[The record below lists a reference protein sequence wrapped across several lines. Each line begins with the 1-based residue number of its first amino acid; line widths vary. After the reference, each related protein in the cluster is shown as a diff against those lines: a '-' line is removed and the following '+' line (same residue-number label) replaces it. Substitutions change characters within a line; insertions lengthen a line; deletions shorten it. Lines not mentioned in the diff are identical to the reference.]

1 MGLFHSPKSITDGLQ
16 VYLDAANPKSYPGS
30 GTDWTDLTGNGYN
43 ATLVN
48 SPTHNSDVGFI
59 SFDGTDQYA
68 NHTVLAFATGGLD
81 FTFEVWF
88 KMRTLP
94 TAQYNDN
101 GHIWG
106 GENGNDVVMY
116 VNPASS
122 GESQLNL
129 VYDDSRYV
137 TGTGHFTS
145 GTITANSWVQW
156 TCQGRSS
163 DNTIAHY
170 LNGKLDRTFNATR
183 SGQENK
189 SRFSDAMIARDS
201 RYDKYSELDCAVIK
215 EYHRIL
221 TAAEVAQNFEALRG
235 RFGL

>member
-1 MGLFHSPKSITDGLQ
+1 MGVFAGPNIVEDGLL
-16 VYLDAANPKSYPGS
+16 VYLDAANSESYPGS
-30 GTDWTDLTGNGYN
+30 GTSWTDLTGNGHN

-48 SPTHNSDVGFI
+48 SPTHNSNIGFI
-59 SFDGTDQYA
+59 SFNGTNQYA
-68 NHTVLAFATGGLD
+68 DHTVDSFSTGTTD

-94 TAQYNDN
+94 TASYDDN

-106 GENGNDVVMY
+106 GENGNDVVLY

-122 GESQLNL
+122 GESKLNL
-129 VYDDSRYV
+129 IYDDSRYV
-137 TGTGHFTS
+137 SGTGHFTD

-170 LNGKLDRTFNATR
+170 LNGKLDRTFNAVR
-183 SGQENK
+183 PGQESKLRNL
-189 SRFSDAMIARDS
+189 DAMIARDS
-201 RYDKYSELDCAVIK
+201 RYEKYSELDCAVIK

-221 TAAEVAQNFEALRG
+221 TADEVKQNFEALKG

>member
-1 MGLFHSPKSITDGLQ
+1 MGLFHSPKIVTDGLQ
-16 VYLDAANPKSYPGS
+16 VYLDAANTKSYPGS

-43 ATLVN
+43 ASLVN

-59 SFDGTDQYA
+59 SFNGTDQYA
-68 NHTVLAFATGGLD
+68 NHTVLGFATGSFD

-129 VYDDSRYV
+129 VYDDSRYS
-137 TGTGHFTS
+137 GAGHNTS

-170 LNGKLDRTFNATR
+170 LNGKLDRTFNATV

-189 SRFSDAMIARDS
+189 SRFPDAMIARDS
-201 RYDKYSELDCAVIK
+201 RYNKYSELDCAVIK

-221 TAAEVAQNFEALRG
+221 TAAEVAQNFEALKG

>member
-68 NHTVLAFATGGLD
+68 NHTVLAFATGSFD

-94 TAQYNDN
+94 TASYDDN

-129 VYDDSRYV
+129 VYDDSRYS
-137 TGTGHFTS
+137 GAGHNTS

-156 TCQGRSS
+156 TCQGRQS

-170 LNGKLDRTFNATR
+170 LNGKLDRTFNATV

-189 SRFSDAMIARDS
+189 SRFADAMIARDS

-221 TAAEVAQNFEALRG
+221 TATEVAQNFEALRG

>member
-1 MGLFHSPKSITDGLQ
+1 MGLFHSPKIVTDGLL
-16 VYLDAANPKSYPGS
+16 VYLDAANSKSYSGS
-30 GTDWTDLTGNGYN
+30 GADWTDLTGNDHN

-48 SPTHNSDVGFI
+48 SPTHNSDIGFI
-59 SFDGTDQYA
+59 SFNGTDQYA
-68 NHTVLAFATGGLD
+68 NHTVDSISTGTTN

-94 TAQYNDN
+94 TAQYGAN

-106 GENGNDVVMY
+106 GENGNDVVLY

-129 VYDDSRYV
+129 VYDDSRY
-137 TGTGHFTS
+137 TGAGHFTS

-156 TCQGRSS
+156 TCQGKT
-163 DNTIAHY
+163 DGTIAHY
-170 LNGKLDRTFNATR
+170 LNGKLDRTFNATV
-183 SGQENK
+183 SGQETKTRN
-189 SRFSDAMIARDS
+189 SDAMIARDS
-201 RYDKYSELDCAVIK
+201 RYGGYSELDCAVIK

-221 TAAEVAQNFEALRG
+221 TATEVAQNFEALRG

>member
-68 NHTVLAFATGGLD
+68 NHTVLAFATGSFD

-129 VYDDSRYV
+129 VYDDSRYS
-137 TGTGHFTS
+137 GAGHNTS

-156 TCQGRSS
+156 TCQGRQS

-170 LNGKLDRTFNATR
+170 LNGKLDRTFNATV

-221 TAAEVAQNFEALRG
+221 TATEVAQNFEALRG

>member
-30 GTDWTDLTGNGYN
+30 GTDWTDLTGNGHN

-48 SPTHNSDVGFI
+48 SPTHNTDVGFI
-59 SFDGTDQYA
+59 SFNGTDQYA
-68 NHTVLAFATGGLD
+68 DHTVDSISTGTTN

-94 TAQYNDN
+94 TAQYGAN

-129 VYDDSRYV
+129 VYDDSRY
-137 TGTGHFTS
+137 TGAGHFTS

-156 TCQGRSS
+156 TCQGKT
-163 DNTIAHY
+163 DGTIAHY
-170 LNGKLDRTFNATR
+170 LNGKLDRTFNATV

-221 TAAEVAQNFEALRG
+221 TATEVAQNFEALRG

>member
-1 MGLFHSPKSITDGLQ
+1 MGLFHSPKIVTDGLL
-16 VYLDAANPKSYPGS
+16 VYLDAANSKSYPGS
-30 GTDWTDLTGNGYN
+30 GADWTDLTGNAHN

-59 SFDGTDQYA
+59 SFNGTDQYA
-68 NHTVLAFATGGLD
+68 NHTVDSISTGTTN

-94 TAQYNDN
+94 TAQYGAN

-106 GENGNDVVMY
+106 GENGNDVVLY

-129 VYDDSRYV
+129 IYDDSRYV
-137 TGTGHFTS
+137 SGTGHFTD

-156 TCQGRSS
+156 TCQGKT
-163 DNTIAHY
+163 DGTIAHY
-170 LNGKLDRTFNATR
+170 LNGKLDRTFNAAR
-183 SGQENK
+183 PGQE
-189 SRFSDAMIARDS
+189 SRLRNLDAMIAYDS
-201 RYDKYSELDCAVIK
+201 RYGGYSELDCAVIK

-221 TAAEVAQNFEALRG
+221 TATEVAQNFEALRG

>member
-1 MGLFHSPKSITDGLQ
+1 MGLFHSPKIVTDGLL
-16 VYLDAANPKSYPGS
+16 VYLDAANSKSYSGS
-30 GTDWTDLTGNGYN
+30 GADWTDLTGNGHN

-48 SPTHNSDVGFI
+48 SPTHNSDIGFI
-59 SFDGTDQYA
+59 SFNGTDQYA
-68 NHTVLAFATGGLD
+68 NHTVDSISTGTTN

-94 TAQYNDN
+94 TAQYGAN

-106 GENGNDVVMY
+106 GENGNDVVLY

-129 VYDDSRYV
+129 VYDDSRY
-137 TGTGHFTS
+137 TGAGHFTS

-156 TCQGRSS
+156 TCQGKT
-163 DNTIAHY
+163 DGTIAHY
-170 LNGKLDRTFNATR
+170 LNGKLDRTFNATV
-183 SGQENK
+183 SGQETKTRN
-189 SRFSDAMIARDS
+189 SDAMIARDS
-201 RYDKYSELDCAVIK
+201 RYGGYSELDCAVIK

-221 TAAEVAQNFEALRG
+221 TATEVAQNFEALRG

>member
-1 MGLFHSPKSITDGLQ
+1 MGVVYNPKIITDGLL

-30 GTDWTDLTGNGYN
+30 GTAWTDLTGNSHN

-59 SFDGTDQYA
+59 SFNGTNQYA
-68 NHTVLAFATGGLD
+68 NHTVDSISTGTTN

-129 VYDDSRYV
+129 IYDDSRYV
-137 TGTGHFTS
+137 TGTGHFTD

-156 TCQGRSS
+156 TCQGKT
-163 DNTIAHY
+163 DGTIAHY
-170 LNGKLDRTFNATR
+170 LNGKLDRTFNAAR
-183 SGQENK
+183 SGQE
-189 SRFSDAMIARDS
+189 SRLRNLDAMIAYDS

>member
-1 MGLFHSPKSITDGLQ
+1 MGLFHSPKSITDGLL

-30 GTDWTDLTGNGYN
+30 GTDWTDLSGNGHN

-48 SPTHNSDVGFI
+48 SPTHNTDVGFI
-59 SFDGTDQYA
+59 SFNGTDQYA
-68 NHTVLAFATGGLD
+68 DHTVDTISTGTTN

-94 TAQYNDN
+94 TAQYGAN

-129 VYDDSRYV
+129 VYDDSRYS
-137 TGTGHFTS
+137 GAGHNTS
-145 GTITANSWVQW
+145 GTITANNWVQW
-156 TCQGRSS
+156 TCQGKT
-163 DNTIAHY
+163 DGTIAHY
-170 LNGKLDRTFNATR
+170 LNGKLDRTFNATV
-183 SGQENK
+183 SGQETKN
-189 SRFSDAMIARDS
+189 RNLDAMIARDS
-201 RYDKYSELDCAVIK
+201 RYGGYSELDCAVIK

-221 TAAEVAQNFEALRG
+221 TADEGAQNFEALRG

>member
-68 NHTVLAFATGGLD
+68 NHTVLAFATGSLD

-94 TAQYNDN
+94 TASYDDN

-122 GESQLNL
+122 GGSQLNL

-221 TAAEVAQNFEALRG
+221 TADEVAQNFEALRG